1 MSWFATQRQI
11 QNFHLQQARQ
21 QNFSDPYQVRGRQVV
36 DEVEY
41 VAARALVPRDDSRVV
56 ARPRG
61 RGVVEQQRRL
71 RVRLQERRRDS
82 GFDDGRGPGLD
93 GRGLIGGADQRLERT
108 EIR

>member
-1 MSWFATQRQI
+1 MSWCATQR
-11 QNFHLQQARQ
+11 FHLQQALR
-21 QNFSDPYQVRGRQVV
+21 QNFGDPYQVRSRQIV

-41 VAARALVPRDDSRVV
+41 VAARALVPRDDVSAGVS
-56 ARPRG
+56 PRG
-61 RGVVEQQRRL
+61 RGVGEQQRRL

-108 EIR
+108 DMV

>member
-82 GFDDGRGPGLD
+82 GFDGHGPGLD

-108 EIR
+108 EIM